1 MKRIS
6 RVGGLLLL
14 PLVLAACGGDP
25 DGPPP
30 AGPAPDFDTLTV
42 ERQRAPRERSWDGVV
57 EAVHQAT
64 LSAQTGGRVLELPFD
79 VNDYVEAGQVV
90 VRFTDVEQQ
99 SGQRR
104 AQASLSAAQAG
115 FNEAEA
121 DFRRI
126 SEVFERQLVSRAQY
140 DQAVARRDAARA
152 QLDAARAAVR
162 EAGELVDYTVVRA
175 PYSGILTERF
185 VEVGETVAPGQPL
198 VAGLSLDRLRV
209 QVDVPQSDVAAI
221 RRHGRAWVVLGDG
234 RRVEA
239 EQVIVFPYADPQTH
253 SFRVRLELPEADTGL
268 QPGMTAKVAFM
279 LDEGERLGVPVS
291 ALVQRSEVT
300 AVYVVDDA
308 GRVVLRQ
315 IRPGHRFND
324 HVEVIAGLSD
334 GERIAADPLAARTW
348 LAQQRREAG
357 RD

>member
-1 MKRIS
+1 MVPIA
-6 RVGGLLLL
+6 RVAGLLLL
-14 PLVLAACGGDP
+14 PLLLSACAGEPEQAARQG
-25 DGPPP
+25 
-30 AGPAPDFDTLTV
+30 AGPDFEILTV
-42 ERQRAPRERSWDGVV
+42 ERLPAARERSWDGVV

-64 LSAQTGGRVLELPFD
+64 LSAQTGGRVLELPYD
-79 VNDYVEAGQVV
+79 VNDYVEAGEVV

-104 AQASLSAAQAG
+104 AQANLSAAQAA

-126 SEVFERQLVSRAQY
+126 SEVFGRQLVSRAQY
-140 DQAVARRDAARA
+140 DQSVARRDSARA

-185 VEVGETVAPGQPL
+185 VEVGETVGPGQPL

-209 QVDVPQSDVAAI
+209 QVEVPQSDIAAI

-239 EQVIVFPYADPQTH
+239 EQVIVFPYADPLTH

-279 LDEGERLGVPVS
+279 LDRGERLGIPVS

-324 HVEVIAGLSD
+324 QVEVLAGLSD
-334 GERIAADPLAARTW
+334 GERIAADPLAAR
-348 LAQQRREAG
+348 
-357 RD
+357 

>member
-1 MKRIS
+1 MKRIA
-6 RVGGLLLL
+6 RMGGLVLL

-25 DGPPP
+25 DGTSQ
-30 AGPAPDFDTLTV
+30 ARPAPDFDTFTV
-42 ERQRAPRERSWDGVV
+42 ERQLAPRERSWDGVV

-79 VNDYVEAGQVV
+79 VNDYVEAGEVV

-104 AQASLSAAQAG
+104 AQASLSAAQAA

-126 SEVFERQLVSRAQY
+126 SEVFERQLVSRSQY
-140 DQAVARRDAARA
+140 DQSVARRDSARA

-162 EAGELVDYTVVRA
+162 EAGEMVDYTVVRA

-185 VEVGETVAPGQPL
+185 VEVGETVGPGQPL

-209 QVDVPQSDVAAI
+209 QVEVPQSDIAAI
-221 RRHGRAWVVLGDG
+221 RRHGRAWVVLDHG
-234 RRVEA
+234 RRIEA
-239 EQVIVFPYADPQTH
+239 EQVIVFPYADPLTH

-315 IRPGHRFND
+315 IRPGHRFDD
-324 HVEVIAGLSD
+324 HIEVLAGLSG
-334 GERIAADPLAARTW
+334 GERVAADPLAARMW
-348 LAQQRREAG
+348 LAQQRQEAG
-357 RD
+357 RE

>member
-1 MKRIS
+1 MTRIARIAGLVLS
-6 RVGGLLLL
+6 PLLL
-14 PLVLAACGGDP
+14 VACAGERDAAP
-25 DGPPP
+25 QAPR
-30 AGPAPDFDTLTV
+30 APDIQTLVV
-42 ERQRAPRERSWDGVV
+42 ERRSAPMERSWDGVV

-79 VNDYVEAGQVV
+79 VNDYVEAGEVV

-104 AQASLSAAQAG
+104 AQAGLGAAQAA

-121 DFRRI
+121 DYRRI
-126 SEVFERQLVSRAQY
+126 SEIFQRQLVSRAQY

-152 QLDAARAAVR
+152 QLDAARALVR
-162 EAGELVDYTVVRA
+162 EAGEQVDYTVVRA

-185 VEVGETVAPGQPL
+185 VEVGETVGPGQPL
-198 VAGLSLDRLRV
+198 VSGLSLDRLRV

-221 RRHGRAWVVLGDG
+221 RRHARAAVVLGDG
-234 RRVEA
+234 RRIDA
-239 EQVIVFPYADPQTH
+239 EQVIVFPYADPATH

-291 ALVQRSEVT
+291 ALVQRSEVS

-315 IRPGHRFND
+315 VRPGHRFND
-324 HVEVIAGLSD
+324 HIEVLAGLEH
-334 GERIAADPLAARTW
+334 GERIAADPVEALTW

-357 RD
+357 RE